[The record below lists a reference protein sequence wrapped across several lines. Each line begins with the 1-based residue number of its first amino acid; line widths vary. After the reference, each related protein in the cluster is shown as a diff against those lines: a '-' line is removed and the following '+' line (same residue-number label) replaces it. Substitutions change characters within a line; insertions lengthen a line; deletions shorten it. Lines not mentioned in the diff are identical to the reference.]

1 MRLDHLFRAL
11 RFASEKHRLQRR
23 KDAEG
28 SPYINHPIAVATV
41 LCAEAGVTDETT
53 LLAAVL
59 HDTVEDTETS
69 FEELEQEF
77 GAEVSELVREL
88 TDDKSLRK
96 EERKRLQIE
105 HARTASERAK
115 RLKIADKI
123 SNVRDILDTPPES
136 WSDERRLEYLD
147 WAGKVV
153 SQCRGVEPRLEALF
167 DGIVTTARNSIETV

>member
-1 MRLDHLFRAL
+1 
-11 RFASEKHRLQRR
+11 
-23 KDAEG
+23 
-28 SPYINHPIAVATV
+28 V
-41 LCAEAGVTDETT
+41 LCAEAGVIDEVT

-69 FEELEQEF
+69 FEELTLEF
-77 GAEVSELVREL
+77 GQEVADLVREL

-123 SNVRDILDTPPES
+123 CNVRDILDSPPDT
-136 WSDERRLEYLD
+136 WSDERRLEYLE
-147 WAGKVV
+147 WAEKVV
-153 SQCRGVEPRLEALF
+153 AQCRGVEPVLEQLF
-167 DGIVTTARNSIETV
+167 DEVAANARRVLIQVVHAPTEKERSTDA

>member
-1 MRLDHLFRAL
+1 MRIDRLLRAL
-11 RFASEKHRLQRR
+11 RFASEKHRRQRR

-41 LCAEAGVTDETT
+41 LCAEAGVTDEVT

-77 GAEVSELVREL
+77 GADVANLVREL

-105 HARTASERAK
+105 CC
-115 RLKIADKI
+115 
-123 SNVRDILDTPPES
+123 V
-136 WSDERRLEYLD
+136 
-147 WAGKVV
+147 G
-153 SQCRGVEPRLEALF
+153 F
-167 DGIVTTARNSIETV
+167 DLIGR